1 VEEVIGSMFEESTAC
16 NVTQAGFVK
25 EVECGFDFSN
35 MDVEQEEAKK
45 VCEEAG
51 GKIFLY
57 DLDVSYDLLVL
68 SFYLYVVQFPVCIDK
83 DCGIDGVAA
92 IQEKATS
99 DESLIPEGAVIV
111 VTPSCIEDPDTKF
124 LFKTKTR
131 KNGQLKPIKRTC
143 SWLADGTKKRRKR
156 ICMSANSFQTVKP
169 ARDTCPESCCE
180 FERN

>member
-1 VEEVIGSMFEESTAC
+1 
-16 NVTQAGFVK
+16 
-25 EVECGFDFSN
+25 
-35 MDVEQEEAKK
+35 MDVEQEEAKN

-68 SFYLYVVQFPVCIDK
+68 SFYLDVVQFPVCIDK

-111 VTPSCIEDPDTKF
+111 VTPSCIEDPDAKF
-124 LFKTKTR
+124 LFKTKTK
-131 KNGQLKPIKRTC
+131 KNGQLKPSKEHAVGFLLMER
-143 SWLADGTKKRRKR
+143 KKEGREFVCPQIPSKLSNLHVIHALKVVASLSAISQFCDSAERISSHLRLFRKLP
-156 ICMSANSFQTVKP
+156 Q
-169 ARDTCPESCCE
+169 
-180 FERN
+180 